1 MFGCYNCLMN
11 KESVKVVS
19 YDYKRDSYKTWNSS
33 IIDQDREKILT
44 CHEYPFIITN
54 SSGEVKRFNIAV
66 AVTHFFNRWFNIIA
80 VFNKKKTFIHWYVNL
95 TTPIQFD
102 GTTITY
108 EDLLLDLRVRLDF
121 SWELLDQDEYDAHVS
136 ELGAE
141 TVDMVNKTMQ
151 ELTTLLSTKS
161 QLFTSSWI
169 DDKK

>member
-11 KESVKVVS
+11 KESVRVVS
-19 YDYKRDSYKTWNSS
+19 YDYKRDSYKTWGAS
-33 IIDQDREKILT
+33 IIEQDREKILT

-80 VFNKKKTFIHWYVNL
+80 VFNRKKTFVHWYVNL

-102 GTTITY
+102 GATITY
-108 EDLLLDLRVRLDF
+108 EDLLLDVRVHPDF
-121 SWELLDQDEYDAHVS
+121 SWELLDQDEYYAHVS
-136 ELGAE
+136 ELGTEKVAVVKR
-141 TVDMVNKTMQ
+141 TVE
-151 ELTTLLSTKS
+151 ELTTLLNTRS

-169 DDKK
+169 DNKE